1 MPIKCLSLQKFG
13 VAFFVL
19 QGSVVCLE
27 TEGGSSCKELK
38 VHRRYNNK
46 VRGGWRKGREGGK
59 VGGGAGRNQEGEQQ
73 VGNDEGWVELQGAEG
88 SQDQQV
94 ESVGWERRGE
104 RDGRREGDEGP
115 QG

>member
-1 MPIKCLSLQKFG
+1 MG
-13 VAFFVL
+13 
-19 QGSVVCLE
+19 GSVV
-27 TEGGSSCKELK
+27 G
-38 VHRRYNNK
+38 NK
-46 VRGGWRKGREGGK
+46 
-59 VGGGAGRNQEGEQQ
+59 EGEQQ